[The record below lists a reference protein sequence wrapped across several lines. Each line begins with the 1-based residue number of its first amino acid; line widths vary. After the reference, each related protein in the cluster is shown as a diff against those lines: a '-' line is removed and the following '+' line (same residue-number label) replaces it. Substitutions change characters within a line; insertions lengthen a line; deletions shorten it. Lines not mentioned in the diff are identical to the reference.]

1 LQLTRDALK
10 SCGNTV
16 ETQRMVDDCDKV
28 LAKKVTP
35 HVTNE
40 LAEARLTL
48 AKQLWQARV
57 KTCGAS
63 TSEEE
68 HALRL
73 IMTQLAHS

>member
-1 LQLTRDALK
+1 
-10 SCGNTV
+10 
-16 ETQRMVDDCDKV
+16 MIDDCDKV
-28 LAKKVTP
+28 LAKKAPT

-40 LAEARLTL
+40 LAESRLAL
-48 AKQLWQARV
+48 AEQLWQARM

-73 IMTQLAHS
+73 IMTKLAHS